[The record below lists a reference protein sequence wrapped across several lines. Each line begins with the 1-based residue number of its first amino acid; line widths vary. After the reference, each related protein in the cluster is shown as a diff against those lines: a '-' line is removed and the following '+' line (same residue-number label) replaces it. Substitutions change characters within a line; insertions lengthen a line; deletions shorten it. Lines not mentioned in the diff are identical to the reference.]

1 MSGEMLCDQ
10 CGCPITEEDIQAG
23 RALKDQRD
31 CLCAECAEMY
41 AEEEAKVRM
50 RDRMGRAA
58 AAVAGTPKRS
68 ISTVKKRS
76 STGRRSTSRAT
87 NSRRSQ
93 KSSNAVFYAVAAALV
108 AVAVGV
114 AVVMLHRQEES
125 DAPSTEPAPAPV
137 PAVIVPAT
145 TGPAATAPTETGPVQ
160 PPPAVD
166 SPPPDPEED
175 EPPRGGL
182 FAPILNS
189 DGSPRGRRP
198 PVEP

>member
-10 CGCPITEEDIQAG
+10 CGRSITEEDIQAG

-50 RDRMGRAA
+50 RDRMARAA
-58 AAVAGTPKRS
+58 ATVAGAPKRS
-68 ISTVKKRS
+68 ISTGKKRS
-76 STGRRSTSRAT
+76 SPGRRPTSRAMNT
-87 NSRRSQ
+87 RRPR
-93 KSSNAVFYAVAAALV
+93 KSSNAVLYAVAAVAV

-125 DAPSTEPAPAPV
+125 DAPSPEPAPAPV
-137 PAVIVPAT
+137 PAAT
-145 TGPAATAPTETGPVQ
+145 EPVSTEPAATAPTEPGPVQ
-160 PPPAVD
+160 PSPAED
-166 SPPPDPEED
+166 PPPPPPEED
-175 EPPRGGL
+175 EPPQGGL

-189 DGSPRGRRP
+189 DGSPRGP
-198 PVEP
+198 AVPDKP